1 MIRSF
6 AALAL
11 SLLIALTGAGIAASR
26 GLAEGPG
33 QTLVFCSGG
42 GLVQIE
48 VDAEGKPTGRS
59 HLCPDLAAHA
69 LAALDLAVADL
80 AAPQALAVRRS
91 FPTPHAATLLPR
103 PAAFRARAPPA
114 VSV

>member
-1 MIRSF
+1 MIRTF

-26 GLAEGPG
+26 GLADGSG
-33 QTLVFCSGG
+33 QVLVFCSAG

-48 VDAEGKPTGRS
+48 LDADGNPTGRS

-69 LAALDLAVADL
+69 LAALDLAVAGL
-80 AAPQALAVRRS
+80 PAPQALAQRPS
-91 FPTPHAATLLPR
+91 FPGPHPAALLPL
-103 PAAFRARAPPA
+103 PAAFRARAPPV
-114 VSV
+114 VSA